1 MKRVSILLIL
11 VLALV
16 PVVSVPSLANE
27 SDPIDAWS
35 NYNRT
40 DAFSSIDGIRSDF
53 DWEYNLSDYPYIEN
67 MTTIDSEE
75 DIPVQIIGVSI
86 TPFRWWVDGSL
97 GSWWY
102 VIVIMGLLLI
112 TYVMTKQMSAVVVVS
127 LLLSA
132 LALGSHDT
140 GVIYM
145 APEAVK
151 TLYLIVIGSIVAVVY
166 YGLSQR

>member
-1 MKRVSILLIL
+1 MRTAIILFILIL
-11 VLALV
+11 ALM
-16 PVVSVPSLANE
+16 PLPSSANE
-27 SDPIDAWS
+27 SNPIEAWS

-40 DAFSSIDGIRSDF
+40 DAFSSINGVRENF

-67 MTTIDSEE
+67 MTTLNSSE
-75 DIPVQIIGVSI
+75 DIPLQIIRVSI
-86 TPFRWWVDGSL
+86 TPFDWWVDSPL

-112 TYVMTKQMSAVVVVS
+112 TYVMTKQMSAVSVVS
-127 LLLSA
+127 ILLSS
-132 LALGSHDT
+132 LALGSHLT
-140 GVIYM
+140 GVIYI